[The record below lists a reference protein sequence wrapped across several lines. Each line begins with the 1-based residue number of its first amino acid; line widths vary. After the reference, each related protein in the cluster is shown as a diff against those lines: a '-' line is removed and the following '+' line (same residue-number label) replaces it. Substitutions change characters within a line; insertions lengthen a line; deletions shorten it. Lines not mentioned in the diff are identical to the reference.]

1 MSKNTFGRKTSLL
14 IGLVAFLGLGARAAT
29 WTGAGEDNLWSN
41 PENWDGDMP
50 SGASAAANFDSATKD
65 VTVDVAQVKTLTIS
79 ENYTGTL
86 TLANDFIVADTYS
99 QANGTFTCGDKNFT
113 IGKGTDDGASGPNV
127 RGFFTLSGGTFNC
140 SSGITHWRPTNNSP
154 VFQIAETAIWN
165 HNNGEFVLGGPN
177 NNSAN
182 FKANVTFYNLRFW
195 GKRRPVF
202 AGGTTNRVLG
212 TLTSHGVGFNSN
224 GGQGSQIASP
234 DSWFSTGAGKNATLA
249 VEGDL
254 YFDNAADSSYAW
266 GGTGVILLCN
276 TEKDQV
282 IHFDNGHLPTLVIN
296 KPAGKKVMCDI
307 PDGQKLV
314 FYGIGSGMNPHLFVQ
329 SGTFVMPDAGI
340 SFPNARYTDIFQT
353 DGVIENT
360 KGGFDLKITN
370 QAFVYMN
377 EKIGN
382 LTIAGA
388 PLQTI
393 RDLMVTGDVS
403 LASGGKF
410 TVYVQGENE
419 WAPVFCGEG
428 DQHYLCAHQS
438 SIVTS
443 GSSWYG
449 RIKIDKPSGK
459 LYLDSP
465 LYAKFVTFVQG
476 AHVVFPITNATSEVT
491 AIGEGG
497 WNSPAVI
504 QAERDISLPK
514 DERMCLEVTGKLNAE
529 SPMKWNIFKWGVTL
543 SANYAPENLDIIL
556 PPNLT
561 HPRMTQDV
569 TQKLVYLS
577 YRLKRGLA
585 LFVR

>member
-1 MSKNTFGRKTSLL
+1 MMRLQAMRIFLVSAVALSAFG
-14 IGLVAFLGLGARAAT
+14 AFAAT

-41 PENWDGDMP
+41 PENWDGDVP
-50 SGASAAANFDSATKD
+50 SGASAAAVFDGTSAKNCTID
-65 VTVDVAQVKTLTIS
+65 VPKVKILTIS

-113 IGKGTDDGASGPNV
+113 IGQGTDDGGSGTNV

-296 KPAGKKVMCDI
+296 KPAGKKVTCDI

-370 QAFVYMN
+370 QAYFYV
-377 EKIGN
+377 KDPIGD
-382 LTIAGA
+382 LTFGGV
-388 PLQTI
+388 LQTT
-393 RDLMVTGDVS
+393 RELMITGNVNIT
-403 LASGGKF
+403 SGRF
-410 TVYVQGENE
+410 APYYVQGGDE
-419 WAPVFCGEG
+419 WSPILCGEG
-428 DQHYLCAHQS
+428 DQHYSCAHQS
-438 SIVTS
+438 PVTS
-443 GSSWYG
+443 SGSTWYG

-459 LYLDSP
+459 LYLDTP

-476 AHVVFPITNATSEVT
+476 THIVFPITNATSEVT

-497 WNSPAVI
+497 WNSPAVV
-504 QAERDISLPK
+504 QAERDIELPK
-514 DERMCLEVTGKLNAE
+514 DARMCLEATGKLSAE
-529 SPMKWNIFKWGVTL
+529 SPTKWNVFKWDNKL
-543 SANYAPENLDIIL
+543 SANYAPENFDIIL
-556 PPNLT
+556 PPGCTRPKLKT
-561 HPRMTQDV
+561 DAS
-569 TQKLVYLS
+569 QKLVYLS
-577 YRLKRGLA
+577 YHTPKGLM